1 MPGLF
6 PDVLLGTAMAG
17 SSVPRMVAFRLL
29 FRLLK
34 HLTRLAILDT
44 MQPLSVLSNPRLP
57 SAHERS
63 LPLSA
68 IPLTAV
74 SIVGPLLLPFDKLS
88 DTPPLLM
95 SRALAPLP
103 VSSEH
108 ALPMIARDRRR
119 NMLLMI
125 SVVMTT
131 TVSMT
136 TSGPPDP
143 PRVIGVMGVTG
154 ILGMFGRRHR
164 LHRRELI
171 GRRGHARV

>member
-1 MPGLF
+1 
-6 PDVLLGTAMAG
+6 MAG

-29 FRLLK
+29 FRLLT

-74 SIVGPLLLPFDKLS
+74 SIVGPLLLPFGRLS

-95 SRALAPLP
+95 SRALAPLL

-108 ALPMIARDRRR
+108 ALPMFGRDRRR
-119 NMLLMI
+119 NRNMLLAI